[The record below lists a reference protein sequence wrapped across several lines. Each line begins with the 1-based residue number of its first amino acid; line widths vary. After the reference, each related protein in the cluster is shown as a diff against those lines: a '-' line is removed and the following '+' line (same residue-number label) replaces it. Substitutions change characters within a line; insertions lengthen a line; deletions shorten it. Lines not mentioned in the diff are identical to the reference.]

1 VLTYGELHREVC
13 KAANAL
19 TALGVKQGDFVAI
32 YMPMIPEAAVAMLA
46 CARIGAPHTV
56 VFGGFSSEALRD
68 RISDA
73 KAKVVAGLQSS
84 LDSVKSQL
92 EAFVPKIQNAPMTQQ
107 PALASS
113 LNDVQSK
120 LAAATRQLADLKAD
134 YNASNW
140 SKLADD
146 AKASIA
152 SLQASVS
159 ELVAKV
165 K

>member
-1 VLTYGELHREVC
+1 VKHTLAIAAAASLVLTLGCEEKKPTPSPTLP
-13 KAANAL
+13 KAPSAPTVPAPTAPAGTGASLPSLPSDTTKAVTDMAN
-19 TALGVKQGDFVAI
+19 
-32 YMPMIPEAAVAMLA
+32 
-46 CARIGAPHTV
+46 
-56 VFGGFSSEALRD
+56 
-68 RISDA
+68 DA